1 MTALP
6 AEISADIPAQRTASE
21 SDMTVSEGGLAALDF
36 GALDYLSHAV
46 YVVDPAY
53 RMQHFNQAGL
63 ERVAFML
70 DRRDLRLEEARGFDM
85 ARLYLHPEHGRDLL
99 RDDSLLP
106 FTTEYEFRGAWR
118 QLEIDPIH
126 EPSTGR
132 FLGSVVAVHDITAQK
147 RSEVLARQTA
157 RNAEAISALL
167 RSLADV
173 KHEDEVVGA
182 VIGNVLEYFGADHA
196 VGHKI
201 FGDEARFFGQS
212 SEVGAMAGAAARSSY
227 GRGDR
232 VGLIGR
238 AWSADT
244 LIEAPDLREVAD
256 DQHLRLALEEG
267 YVAGFALPLGPR
279 SGTAGMIEFLAKE
292 PLDFEAIRA
301 TLRDIITASRE
312 AFTRALEDAART
324 EAAAENARRV
334 EVLLNATRRVR
345 EGDLT
350 VEVLADGDDNIGQ
363 MAAAL
368 QELVASFRVSM
379 AQIGDSATGLQAAST
394 HLNGLATGLGSGA
407 ATTSARAESA
417 SAAAVQTSVAIQ
429 TVASAA
435 EEMSASIREIAQNA
449 SEAASVA
456 GEAVGM
462 AGGASTTI
470 AALGDASNEISQV
483 IKLITSIAQQTN
495 LLALNATIEAAR
507 AGEHGKGFAVVASEV
522 KELAGQTAKA
532 TTDIA
537 DRISAIQ
544 ARTTEAVGAI
554 ERIGDVIVRISDI
567 QTTIASA
574 VEEQTATTNE
584 IARSVTEAARG
595 ADGIAADVS
604 EVATA
609 AVDASTSAAQTL
621 QASVDV
627 DTTAAQLRELV
638 SQFSL

>member
-1 MTALP
+1 VTALS
-6 AEISADIPAQRTASE
+6 AEIPAQRTEPLADPAADLS
-21 SDMTVSEGGLAALDF
+21 GLLALDF
-36 GALDYLSHAV
+36 GALDYLTHAV
-46 YVVDPAY
+46 YVVAPDY
-53 RMQHFNQAGL
+53 TMQHFNQAGL
-63 ERVAFML
+63 DRVRFML
-70 DRRDLRLEEARGFDM
+70 DRPDLRLDEARGFDM
-85 ARLYLHPEHGRDLL
+85 SRLYLHPEHGRALL
-99 RDDSLLP
+99 RDGSMLP

-118 QLEIDPIH
+118 QLDIDPIF
-126 EPSTGR
+126 EAGTRR
-132 FLGSVVAVHDITAQK
+132 FLGSVVAVHDISAQK
-147 RSEVLARQTA
+147 QVEVAARQAA
-157 RNAEAISALL
+157 RNAEAIGALL
-167 RSLADV
+167 RASADV
-173 KHEDEVVGA
+173 RQEDEVVGA
-182 VIGNVLEYFGADHA
+182 VIANVLEYFGADYA

-201 FGDEARFFGQS
+201 AGDEALFFGQS
-212 SEVGAMAGAAARSSY
+212 SEVGTTARAATSAVYR
-227 GRGDR
+227 RGGGM
-232 VGLIGR
+232 GLIGR
-238 AWSADT
+238 AWDT
-244 LIEAPDLREVAD
+244 DDLVEAPVLAD
-256 DQHLRLALEEG
+256 FASDPHLRAALDEG
-267 YVAGFALPLGPR
+267 YVSGFALPLGPR
-279 SGTAGMIEFLAKE
+279 TGTAGMIEFLAKE
-292 PLDFEAIRA
+292 QLDFEPIRDA
-301 TLRDIITASRE
+301 LRDVITASRE
-312 AFTRALEDAART
+312 AFTRAVEDAART
-324 EAAAENARRV
+324 ERAAENARRV
-334 EVLLNATRRVR
+334 EVLLDATRRVR

-350 VEVLADGDDNIGQ
+350 VQIDSDGEDNIGQ
-363 MAAAL
+363 MAEAL
-368 QELVASFRVSM
+368 QELVASLRVSM
-379 AQIGDSATGLQAAST
+379 AQIGESATGLQSAST

-456 GEAVGM
+456 GEAVGI
-462 AGGASTTI
+462 ADGASTTV
-470 AALGDASNEISQV
+470 AALGEASQEISQV

-544 ARTTEAVGAI
+544 GRTTEAVGAI
-554 ERIGDVIVRISDI
+554 EQIGAVIVRISDI

-604 EVATA
+604 EVASA
-609 AVDASTSAAQTL
+609 AVESSTSASQTL
-621 QASVDV
+621 QAAVDL
-627 DTTAAQLRELV
+627 DATSAQLQQLV